1 MEDNKLMVNEEY
13 EMEPVEEEE
22 TEEVQ
27 KSNFGSGL
35 LLGGLLALGGYFLGK
50 KAVKKW
56 KEHKEKE
63 PKVVKTDPQ
72 VIDITPD
79 PVESDDEE

>member
-1 MEDNKLMVNEEY
+1 MEDNKELMTVENEY
-13 EMEPVEEEE
+13 EMEPEEE

-27 KSNFGSGL
+27 KSNFGSGV

-50 KAVKKW
+50 KVIKKW
-56 KEHKEKE
+56 KERKANE
-63 PKVVKTDPQ
+63 PEVSKTDPN

-79 PVESDDEE
+79 PVDSDEE